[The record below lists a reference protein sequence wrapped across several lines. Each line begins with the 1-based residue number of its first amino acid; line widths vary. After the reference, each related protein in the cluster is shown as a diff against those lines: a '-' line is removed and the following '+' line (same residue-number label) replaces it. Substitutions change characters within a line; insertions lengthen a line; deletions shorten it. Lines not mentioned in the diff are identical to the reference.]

1 MISIASRVGVVDV
14 TLVGFGFMISR
25 TVIEVASGAVEPRLN
40 RRKSPR

>member
-1 MISIASRVGVVDV
+1 MISMAANVGVVDA
-14 TLVGFGFMISR
+14 TLVGFAFMISL